1 MLDCCIFNLNMTDKP
16 DLYVFFLLIKNLC
29 YCTWCWDMVEGKTDI
44 HFLNRNILVHKQ
56 QSFTAMSHQRLGRIP
71 EQKAKCHGKK
81 VGFTFGFSNMPVSK
95 SLTQIQTFS
104 NQVCQFFQKT
114 CVGFSV
120 EFSFTYVF
128 RDAPMYIFQSCF
140 LTSVFI
146 DASCFYNSFV
156 TCIGHW

>member
-1 MLDCCIFNLNMTDKP
+1 
-16 DLYVFFLLIKNLC
+16 
-29 YCTWCWDMVEGKTDI
+29 MVEAKTDI

-56 QSFTAMSHQRLGRIP
+56 QSFTAMSHQRLGRVP

-81 VGFTFGFSNMPVSK
+81 VGFSFGFSNMPISK

-104 NQVCQFFQKT
+104 NQVCQFFQKS

-128 RDAPMYIFQSCF
+128 RDTPMYIFQSCF
-140 LTSVFI
+140 LTS
-146 DASCFYNSFV
+146 
-156 TCIGHW
+156 GKR